1 MTVPAKPHAPTQ
13 ANQAQS
19 ASRAADDGRSAR
31 TRLLHPPSRLASTV
45 KGVRRTAP
53 PDGSKDLEALTAR
66 LNALAITDLSKRDVN
81 SADRQSVIREM
92 YRIFA
97 IVGQTAAL
105 DCASITED
113 LAPLLATM
121 ESHCLPLHGG
131 ICPLLASHYNL
142 FLGTVLELGDFAEP
156 AIATLVEDT
165 LAMRTHGVYMVTEIA
180 RGNNAMSMATEAR
193 YDSTSDTFELH
204 TPSRDAAKIMPYLA
218 LDGLPKTAVVMARLK
233 VGELD
238 HGVHPF
244 VVPCR
249 DRDGHLYPGIR
260 VSGPGVLDLPYYG
273 AVDHAITTFDRVR
286 LPKWALLSGK
296 DNQLSRDGAFRTTL
310 ANSREIFFSSL
321 RRVDWGKF
329 VLTASVIPGVKL
341 SLALATH
348 YALTRALSTHSGRRV
363 PLADHAYHRRTLAR
377 SYVRGL
383 GAIALYEG
391 LKQKHLPNGRR
402 DPAGFRTDAGLT
414 KAISVELARD
424 VVGVCMKCCGAQG
437 KFMRNRISTTL
448 ALCDAVATAEGDS
461 VPVMM
466 MVAKDILWW
475 PDSALQDGTALGAL
489 AVQIRNDMTHD
500 LLAATD
506 RMTTWNEL
514 GEQARQLA
522 WVTGLMA
529 AARYLAERP
538 DIQQAFVNAAILE
551 LAPELLRYGSI
562 DAAEIAAIQTKHPL
576 ELDAIWTRYASTMTS
591 EFAMEELM
599 ATTPLGGPD
608 LGAAWFNL
616 APDLTAKSL
625 T

>member
-31 TRLLHPPSRLASTV
+31 TRLLHPPSRVASTV

-193 YDSTSDTFELH
+193 YDSTSGTFELH

-260 VSGPGVLDLPYYG
+260 VIWP
-273 AVDHAITTFDRVR
+273 
-286 LPKWALLSGK
+286 
-296 DNQLSRDGAFRTTL
+296 
-310 ANSREIFFSSL
+310 
-321 RRVDWGKF
+321 
-329 VLTASVIPGVKL
+329 
-341 SLALATH
+341 
-348 YALTRALSTHSGRRV
+348 
-363 PLADHAYHRRTLAR
+363 R
-377 SYVRGL
+377 S
-383 GAIALYEG
+383 
-391 LKQKHLPNGRR
+391 P
-402 DPAGFRTDAGLT
+402 
-414 KAISVELARD
+414 
-424 VVGVCMKCCGAQG
+424 
-437 KFMRNRISTTL
+437 
-448 ALCDAVATAEGDS
+448 
-461 VPVMM
+461 
-466 MVAKDILWW
+466 
-475 PDSALQDGTALGAL
+475 
-489 AVQIRNDMTHD
+489 
-500 LLAATD
+500 
-506 RMTTWNEL
+506 
-514 GEQARQLA
+514 
-522 WVTGLMA
+522 
-529 AARYLAERP
+529 
-538 DIQQAFVNAAILE
+538 
-551 LAPELLRYGSI
+551 
-562 DAAEIAAIQTKHPL
+562 
-576 ELDAIWTRYASTMTS
+576 
-591 EFAMEELM
+591 
-599 ATTPLGGPD
+599 
-608 LGAAWFNL
+608 
-616 APDLTAKSL
+616 
-625 T
+625 

>member
-1 MTVPAKPHAPTQ
+1 M
-13 ANQAQS
+13 
-19 ASRAADDGRSAR
+19 
-31 TRLLHPPSRLASTV
+31 
-45 KGVRRTAP
+45 
-53 PDGSKDLEALTAR
+53 
-66 LNALAITDLSKRDVN
+66 
-81 SADRQSVIREM
+81 
-92 YRIFA
+92 
-97 IVGQTAAL
+97 
-105 DCASITED
+105 
-113 LAPLLATM
+113 
-121 ESHCLPLHGG
+121 
-131 ICPLLASHYNL
+131 
-142 FLGTVLELGDFAEP
+142 
-156 AIATLVEDT
+156 
-165 LAMRTHGVYMVTEIA
+165 
-180 RGNNAMSMATEAR
+180 
-193 YDSTSDTFELH
+193 
-204 TPSRDAAKIMPYLA
+204 
-218 LDGLPKTAVVMARLK
+218 
-233 VGELD
+233 
-238 HGVHPF
+238 
-244 VVPCR
+244 
-249 DRDGHLYPGIR
+249 
-260 VSGPGVLDLPYYG
+260 
-273 AVDHAITTFDRVR
+273 
-286 LPKWALLSGK
+286 
-296 DNQLSRDGAFRTTL
+296 
-310 ANSREIFFSSL
+310 
-321 RRVDWGKF
+321 
-329 VLTASVIPGVKL
+329 LTASVIPGVKL

-576 ELDAIWTRYASTMTS
+576 ELDKIWTRYASTMTS